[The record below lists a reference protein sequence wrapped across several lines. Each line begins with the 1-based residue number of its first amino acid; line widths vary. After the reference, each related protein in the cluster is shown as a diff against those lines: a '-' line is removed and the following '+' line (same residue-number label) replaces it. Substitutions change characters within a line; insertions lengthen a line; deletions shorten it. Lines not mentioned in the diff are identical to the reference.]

1 MNASLSLL
9 GRAALAWIFLISGWS
24 KLGAYAATQQYMESM
39 GVPGATLPLVIALEV
54 GGSLTILAG
63 LFTRWTAI
71 ALGLFSL
78 ASAAIFHADFAD
90 AAQATSFWKNVS
102 IAGGFCLLAASGAG
116 KYSVDAVLA
125 RRAGALARANASF

>member
-9 GRAALAWIFLISGWS
+9 GRAALAWLFLISGWG

-39 GVPGATLPLVIALEV
+39 GVPGATLPLVIALEL
-54 GGSLTILAG
+54 GGSLAILAG
-63 LFTRWTAI
+63 SFTRWTAI

-90 AAQATSFWKNVS
+90 PAQATSFWKNLS
-102 IAGGFCLLAASGAG
+102 IAGGFCLLAANGAG
-116 KYSVDAVLA
+116 SFSVDALLT
-125 RRAGALARANASF
+125 RRAAVSARANAPF